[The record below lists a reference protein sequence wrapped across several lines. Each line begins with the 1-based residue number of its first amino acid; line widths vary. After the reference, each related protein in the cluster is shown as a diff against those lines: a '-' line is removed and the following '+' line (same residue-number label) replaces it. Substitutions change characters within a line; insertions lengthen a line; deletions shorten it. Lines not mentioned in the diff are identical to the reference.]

1 MIEQA
6 VAGLVSGGVFAAM
19 AVCIVLMYRMLGVL
33 NFALAAMGGLGACAT
48 LYTYGDR
55 GWDTLPSVG
64 VGLLAGALLGAVL
77 GLVMSRWFL
86 EASVEI
92 RSTVTIGLLVTG
104 LAIGNRILGGSAH
117 KTPDLVGSG
126 TLKIGDIPLAVGSL
140 VEAGGA
146 VALALAISYYLQ
158 ATRTGTQ
165 LRALSVR
172 PTTAQLMGVPV
183 GRLTVAVW
191 AFSGFIATLAVLFV
205 LPTSTSDF
213 SNISL
218 LILSSMAAALVALLR
233 NLTVAALAGIGIGM
247 VQSLALYW
255 DEIARYAPA
264 IPFVVITIAMVWW
277 TRKDVWAEAR

>member
-1 MIEQA
+1 M
-6 VAGLVSGGVFAAM
+6 
-19 AVCIVLMYRMLGVL
+19 
-33 NFALAAMGGLGACAT
+33 
-48 LYTYGDR
+48 
-55 GWDTLPSVG
+55 
-64 VGLLAGALLGAVL
+64 
-77 GLVMSRWFL
+77 
-86 EASVEI
+86 
-92 RSTVTIGLLVTG
+92 TIGLLVTG

-126 TLKIGDIPLAVGSL
+126 TVQIGDIGIATGSL

-146 VALALAISYYLQ
+146 LAMALALGFYLQ
-158 ATRTGTQ
+158 TTRTGTQ

-191 AFSGFIATLAVLFV
+191 AFSGFISTLAVLFV

-213 SNISL
+213 SNIAL

-233 NLTVAALAGIGIGM
+233 RLDRGDRRDRDRDGRSRWRCTGTR
-247 VQSLALYW
+247 S
-255 DEIARYAPA
+255 PA
-264 IPFVVITIAMVWW
+264 TRRPSRSSIITIAMVWW

>member
-1 MIEQA
+1 MIQQA
-6 VAGLVSGGVFAAM
+6 VAGLVSGGVFAAL

-33 NFALAAMGGLGACAT
+33 NFSLAAMGGLGASAT
-48 LYTYGDR
+48 LYAYGNH
-55 GWDTLPSVG
+55 GWGTLPAVV
-64 VGLLAGALLGAVL
+64 VGLLAGALLGAFL
-77 GLVMSRWFL
+77 GVVMARWFV
-86 EASVEI
+86 ESSVEI

-126 TLKIGDIPLAVGSL
+126 TVHLGGIGVSTGSL
-140 VEAGGA
+140 VEAAGA
-146 VALALAISYYLQ
+146 IALAFGLGWYLRS
-158 ATRTGTQ
+158 TRTGTM

-183 GRLTVAVW
+183 GPLTISVW
-191 AFSGFIATLAVLFV
+191 AFAGLVSTLAVLFV
-205 LPTSTSDF
+205 LPSSTSDF

-233 NLTVAALAGIGIGM
+233 SLPVAAFAGIGIGM
-247 VQSLALYW
+247 LQSMALYW
-255 DEIARYAPA
+255 DSVARYSQA

-277 TRKDVWAEAR
+277 RRKDVWAEAR